1 MVVYIDIVIGQAMT
15 ISFVHYIYFIKCKT
29 FTLNNNDSFITQKL
43 VIHQYWLT
51 LYFVLCYPFLV
62 LNQKC
67 STLTI
72 ISFPYCIGT
81 LSEYYKINYFS
92 FINKFFVKISFKSKY
107 KHLIFNLENLNYY
120 FLHYH

>member
-1 MVVYIDIVIGQAMT
+1 MIVYIDIVIGQAMT

-29 FTLNNNDSFITQKL
+29 FILNNNDSFITQKL

-51 LYFVLCYPFLV
+51 LYFVIMLSISCTKP
-62 LNQKC
+62 KC

-92 FINKFFVKISFKSKY
+92 FINKFFVKNFKSKY